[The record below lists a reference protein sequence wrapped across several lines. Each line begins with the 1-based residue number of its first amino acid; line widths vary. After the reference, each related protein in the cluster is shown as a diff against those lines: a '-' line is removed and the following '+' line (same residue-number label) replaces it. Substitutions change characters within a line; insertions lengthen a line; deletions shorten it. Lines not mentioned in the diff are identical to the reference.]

1 MQNPFGKQTAKLKR
15 ASKLTSILSKYGF
28 EDLQA
33 KVLSSTKRS
42 KNQDAP
48 TPNQDFYQRIRRA
61 LEEAGPTFIKFG
73 QTLSTREDLFPK
85 ELITEFKKLQDDVAP
100 EPLDINKVLI
110 EELGIEPSAYFL
122 DIDPIPMASASI
134 AQVYKAKLVNGNN
147 VILKIKRSNIQEI
160 VYADLELLRDLITLL
175 TNYYNLVKEINL
187 IYVFEA
193 FAVSLQEELSF
204 NNELNNIEH
213 FRRNFAE
220 DHTVQLMKPYRQ
232 LSNNNIICISFIEGV
247 KINDIEGLKRY
258 NLDIEKTLDQ
268 LLNLFLKQILEHGF
282 FHADPHPGNILVTPQ
297 GKISFIDMGAMAKV
311 LPKDRERLE
320 DFIIYFI
327 HKDSNRLVSTIKKMA
342 IQIDIENEK
351 VLERAIDELM
361 HIIDNQNLE
370 DIDIKALFTRFSH
383 ILNQNN
389 IIMPDHVYLLVKGIV
404 LMEGIGRE
412 LNPQI
417 NVVEKV
423 KPYIKKITA
432 KQISIDKLWEH
443 GLSTL
448 WEIRRFIKTGP
459 QTLSK
464 IGDRLSDGEFQI
476 QAESKAFNQFR
487 LDQLRNNSL
496 NRFLTI
502 ICTTFIGACLLAN
515 INQTQFWG
523 ISIIS
528 WILFALSALL
538 LLQLLIKRSK
548 LPQ

>member
-487 LDQLRNNSL
+487 QDQLRNNSL

>member
-1 MQNPFGKQTAKLKR
+1 MHNPFGKQTAKIKR

-28 EDLQA
+28 EDLQS
-33 KVLSSTKRS
+33 KILSNTK
-42 KNQDAP
+42 KHTNLGT
-48 TPNQDFYQRIRRA
+48 TPNQDFYQRVRRA
-61 LEEAGPTFIKFG
+61 IEEAGPTFIKFG

-85 ELITEFKKLQDDVAP
+85 DLITEFKKLQDDVAP
-100 EPLDINKVLI
+100 EPLDINQVLI
-110 EELGIEPSAYFL
+110 DELGIEPLDYFL
-122 DIDPIPMASASI
+122 TIDPIPMASASI
-134 AQVYKAKLVNGNN
+134 AQVYKAKLNNGNA
-147 VILKIKRSNIQEI
+147 VILKVKRSNIEET
-160 VYADLELLRDLITLL
+160 VHADLELLRDLINLL
-175 TNYYNLVKEINL
+175 TNYYSLVKEINL

-193 FAVSLQEELSF
+193 FAISLQEELSF
-204 NNELNNIEH
+204 NNELNNIDH
-213 FRRNFAE
+213 FRRNFI
-220 DHTVQLMKPYRQ
+220 DDNTVELMKPYRQ
-232 LSNNNIICISFIEGV
+232 LSNNNIICLSYIEGV
-247 KINDIEGLKRY
+247 KIIDIEGLKRH
-258 NLDIEKTLDQ
+258 NLAVEKTLDRV
-268 LLNLFLKQILEHGF
+268 LNLFLKQILEHGF
-282 FHADPHPGNILVTPQ
+282 FHADPHPGNILVTPA
-297 GKISFIDMGAMAKV
+297 GKIAFIDMGAMAKV

-342 IQIDIENEK
+342 IQIDIVNEK

-448 WEIRRFIKTGP
+448 WEIRRFIKSGP
-459 QTLSK
+459 NTLSK
-464 IGDRLSDGEFQI
+464 IGDRLSEGEFHI
-476 QAESKAFNQFR
+476 QAESKAFNQYR
-487 LDQLRNNSL
+487 HEQLRNNSL
-496 NRFLTI
+496 NRLLI
-502 ICTTFIGACLLAN
+502 LICTTFIGACLLAN
-515 INQTQFWG
+515 TNQTQLWG

-528 WILFALSALL
+528 WLLFAMSTILL
-538 LLQLLIKRSK
+538 FQLIIKRSK
-548 LPQ
+548 LPK